1 MHILIATAGS
11 HGDVAPYTGLG
22 TRLHRAGHRVVMATH
37 ERSAGLVRRSG
48 LGFHPLPLDRYATS
62 ATDDPQGR
70 ERGKTAGLS
79 KVEQMK
85 LARELAP
92 EMADAMTGACASGA
106 DVLLF
111 SSSLAPLGLVAAE
124 GLRLPSIGVFLQ
136 PLEPTREFPP
146 VIFDMPSWGPF
157 ANRAL
162 GQCAQSLLARAF
174 APGVR
179 HLQRRLGVTPEALAR
194 RRATWPVHHGFSPAV
209 VPRPA
214 DWRPGMEVAGYWWPS
229 EPPDWTPDSR
239 LADFLRAGPPPVFV
253 GFGSMAPSDP
263 ERLGR
268 LLVRALRIA
277 GVRGVVQSSW
287 AGLSV
292 EGDEVLTV
300 GEVPHARLFPQM
312 AAVVHHAGAGTT
324 AAGLRAGVP
333 AVPVP
338 MMLDQPFWA
347 ARLISLGVSPGSVP
361 FQRLTAE
368 NLAAA
373 VRKAVHDPRYGRRAR
388 QVAALL
394 ATEDGAGR
402 VLAAVEQLAGGD
414 SNGGRGGGAEGQDP
428 GR

>member
-22 TRLHRAGHRVVMATH
+22 ARLHRAGHRVVVATH
-37 ERSAGLVRRSG
+37 ERSAELVRRSG

-62 ATDDPQGR
+62 GKDDAHGHGA
-70 ERGKTAGLS
+70 GKGAGLS
-79 KVEQMK
+79 KVEQIQ

-92 EMADAMTGACASGA
+92 EMADAVAEVCAAGAE
-106 DVLLF
+106 VLLF

-124 GLRLPSIGVFLQ
+124 GLRLPGVGVFLQ

-162 GQCAQSLLARAF
+162 GQCAQSLLSRAF

-179 HLQRRLGVTPEALAR
+179 HLQRRLGVTPDALAR
-194 RRATWPVHHGFSPAV
+194 RRRTWPVHHGFSPAV

-229 EPPDWTPDSR
+229 EAPDWTPDSR
-239 LADFLRAGPPPVFV
+239 LADFLGSGPPPVFV
-253 GFGSMAPSDP
+253 GFGSMSPSDP

-292 EGDEVLTV
+292 EEDDVLTV
-300 GEVPHARLFPQM
+300 GEAPHARLFPQM

-347 ARLISLGVSPGSVP
+347 SRLTSLGVSPGRLP

-368 NLAAA
+368 NLGSAL
-373 VRKAVHDPRYGRRAR
+373 RKAVHDPRYRRRAR

-414 SNGGRGGGAEGQDP
+414 GPEGRARGH
-428 GR
+428 

>member
-22 TRLHRAGHRVVMATH
+22 ARLHRAGHRVVMATH
-37 ERSAGLVRRSG
+37 ARSAALVRRSG

-62 ATDDPQGR
+62 GTDDTRGHGPGKGGQGAR
-70 ERGKTAGLS
+70 LS
-79 KVEQMK
+79 KVEQVQ

-92 EMADAMTGACASGA
+92 QMADAVTEACASGA
-106 DVLLF
+106 EVLLF

-124 GLRLPSIGVFLQ
+124 GLQLPSVGVFLQ

-162 GQCAQSLLARAF
+162 GRCAQSLLARAF
-174 APGVR
+174 APGVH
-179 HLQRRLGVTPEALAR
+179 HLQRRLGVRQDALER

-229 EPPDWTPDSR
+229 EAPGWTPESR
-239 LADFLRAGPPPVFV
+239 LADFLQAGPPPVFV
-253 GFGSMAPSDP
+253 GFGSMAPGDP

-268 LLVRALRIA
+268 LLGRALRLA

-292 EGDEVLTV
+292 EGDDVLTV
-300 GEVPHARLFPQM
+300 GEVPHAQLFPQM
-312 AAVVHHAGAGTT
+312 AAVIHHAGAGTT

-347 ARLISLGVSPGSVP
+347 SRLTSLGVSPCRLP

-373 VRKAVHDPRYGRRAR
+373 VRKAVHDPRYRHRAR
-388 QVAALL
+388 QVSALL
-394 ATEDGAGR
+394 GTEDGAGR
-402 VLAAVEQLAGGD
+402 VLTAVEQLAGGD
-414 SNGGRGGGAEGQDP
+414 SGEGQGP

>member
-22 TRLHRAGHRVVMATH
+22 SRLHRAGHKVVIATH
-37 ERSAGLVRRSG
+37 ARSAELVRRSG

-62 ATDDPQGR
+62 GTDDKKGDGPGKGGQG
-70 ERGKTAGLS
+70 AGLS
-79 KVEQMK
+79 KVEQMR

-92 EMADAMTGACASGA
+92 EMADAVTEACASGA
-106 DVLLF
+106 EVLMF

-124 GLRLPSIGVFLQ
+124 GLQLPGIGVFLQ
-136 PLEPTREFPP
+136 PLAPTGEFPP
-146 VIFDMPSWGPF
+146 VIFDMPSLGPF
-157 ANRAL
+157 GNRAL
-162 GQCAQSLLARAF
+162 GRCAQSLLARAF

-179 HLQRRLGVTPEALAR
+179 HLQRQLGVTERALER
-194 RRATWPVHHGFSPAV
+194 RGATWPIHHGFSPAV

-229 EPPDWTPDSR
+229 EVPDWTPEAG
-239 LADFLRAGPPPVFV
+239 LADFLQAGPPPVFV

-268 LLVRALRIA
+268 LLAQAFRLA
-277 GVRGVVQSSW
+277 GVRGVVQTSW

-292 EGDEVLTV
+292 EEDDVLTV
-300 GEVPHARLFPQM
+300 GEVPHAQLFPHM

-347 ARLISLGVSPGSVP
+347 SRLTSLGVSPGRIP
-361 FQRLTAE
+361 FGRLSAE

-373 VRKAVHDPRYGRRAR
+373 LRKAVHDPRYRRRAR
-388 QVAALL
+388 QVSALIG
-394 ATEDGAGR
+394 TEDGAGR
-402 VLAAVEQLAGGD
+402 VLAAVEQWAGG
-414 SNGGRGGGAEGQDP
+414 GKGKGQGP
-428 GR
+428 VR

>member
-22 TRLHRAGHRVVMATH
+22 ARLHRAGHRVVMATH
-37 ERSAGLVRRSG
+37 ERSAEFVRRSG

-62 ATDDPQGR
+62 GAQDAPGHR
-70 ERGKTAGLS
+70 PGKGAGLS
-79 KVEQMK
+79 KAEQMR

-92 EMADAMTGACASGA
+92 EMADAVAEACASGA
-106 DVLLF
+106 EVLLF

-124 GLRLPSIGVFLQ
+124 GLQLHCAGVFLQ

-146 VIFDMPSWGPF
+146 VIFDVPSWGPL

-179 HLQRRLGVTPEALAR
+179 HLQRRLGVTREALER

-229 EPPDWTPDSR
+229 EVPGWTPDSR
-239 LADFLRAGPPPVFV
+239 LADFLQAGPPPVFV

-268 LLVRALRIA
+268 LLVRALRLA
-277 GVRGVVQSSW
+277 GVRGVVQSSG

-292 EGDEVLTV
+292 EGDDVLTV
-300 GEVPHARLFPQM
+300 GEVPHAELFPQM

-347 ARLISLGVSPGSVP
+347 SRLTSLGVGPGKIP
-361 FQRLTAE
+361 FHRLTAE

-373 VRKAVHDPRYGRRAR
+373 VGKAVRDPRYRHRAR

-394 ATEDGAGR
+394 GTEDGAGR
-402 VLAAVEQLAGGD
+402 VLAAVERGAGGD
-414 SNGGRGGGAEGQDP
+414 RRGDRDAGR
-428 GR
+428 